1 MKIWLKYLIAATLG
15 LAMGLVVP
23 FAGSMGVLDV
33 LTEISL
39 NLGRYMLLPI
49 LFFSMPIAVHELMDD
64 RKLLRTGGRAMVYA
78 IMAVFI
84 MTVLG
89 IGGGLLLSPG
99 RIPLS
104 TDASFAVVPIPTLRE
119 ISLAMIPAN
128 PLQVLLS
135 MDFILPLGLLGT
147 MLGLALSFDRSATKP
162 ALNLFDSISRISW
175 QINSFFVEILP
186 LPLIFISAART
197 ISIASTPRL
206 GIFGRMLAI
215 LSIELFLVMLIILPL
230 AIYLANGRKN
240 PFKLLYG
247 LLAPSMAA
255 ALTGHTA
262 IPGGIL
268 LKHLKES
275 IGVRRRSSTV
285 SFPLAMTFGRAGTAM
300 VSATAFIVILS
311 SYSSLGIGTSTIG
324 WMLFFIPAS
333 ALLLGA
339 APGLGPLNALAFLC
353 ATYGR
358 GFESGYILVV
368 PIAFPLLA
376 MGAFLDIFVQGV
388 VVALVADHEGM
399 MVAKTTHHFI

>member
-1 MKIWLKYLIAATLG
+1 
-15 LAMGLVVP
+15 MGLVVP
-23 FAGSMGVLDV
+23 LAGSMGVLDA
-33 LTEISL
+33 LTETSM

-49 LFFSMPIAVHELMDD
+49 LFFSMPIAVHELMED
-64 RKLLRTGGRAMVYA
+64 RKLLRTGGRAIAYSVL
-78 IMAVFI
+78 AVFS
-84 MTVLG
+84 MTMLG

-104 TDASFAVVPIPTLRE
+104 SDASFAVASIPTIRE
-119 ISLAMIPAN
+119 ITLALIPAN

-135 MDFILPLGLLGT
+135 VDFILPMALLGT
-147 MLGLALSFDRSATKP
+147 MIGLALSFDRSATKP

-197 ISIASTPRL
+197 VSIATTPRL
-206 GIFGRMLAI
+206 GIFGRMLAV
-215 LSIELFLVMLIILPL
+215 LGIELAIVTLIIVPL
-230 AIYLANGRKN
+230 TIYLVNGRRN

-262 IPGGIL
+262 IPAGIL

-275 IGVRRRSSTV
+275 LGVRRRSSTV
-285 SFPLAMTFGRAGTAM
+285 SLPLAIAFGRAGTAL
-300 VSATAFIVILS
+300 VSATTFIVILS

-324 WMLFFIPAS
+324 WMLLYIPAS

-353 ATYGR
+353 AAYGR
-358 GFESGYILVV
+358 GFESGYILLV
-368 PIAFPLLA
+368 PVAFPLLA
-376 MGAFLDIFVQGV
+376 MGAFLDIIVQGV
-388 VVALVADHEGM
+388 VVALVAGHEGM
-399 MVAKTTHHFI
+399 AVEKTAPHFI

>member
-1 MKIWLKYLIAATLG
+1 
-15 LAMGLVVP
+15 MGLVVP
-23 FAGSMGVLDV
+23 LAGSMGVLDV
-33 LTEISL
+33 LTQISM

-49 LFFSMPIAVHELMDD
+49 LFFSMPIAVHELMED
-64 RKLLRTGGRAMVYA
+64 RKLLRTGGRAIAYSVL
-78 IMAVFI
+78 AVLI
-84 MTVLG
+84 MTLMG

-104 TDASFAVVPIPTLRE
+104 SDASFAVTAIPTIRE
-119 ISLAMIPAN
+119 IALALIPEN

-135 MDFILPLGLLGT
+135 IDFILPLALLGT

-206 GIFGRMLAI
+206 GIFGRILAVLGIELAI
-215 LSIELFLVMLIILPL
+215 ITVIILPL
-230 AIYLANGRKN
+230 IMYLTNSRKN

-262 IPGGIL
+262 IPAGIL

-275 IGVRRRSSTV
+275 LGVRRRSSTV
-285 SFPLAMTFGRAGTAM
+285 SLPLAMVFGRAGTAM

-324 WMLFFIPAS
+324 WMLLFIPAS

-353 ATYGR
+353 VAYGR
-358 GFESGYILVV
+358 GFESGYILLV
-368 PIAFPLLA
+368 PLAFPLLA
-376 MGAFLDIFVQGV
+376 MGAFLDIIVQGV
-388 VVALVADHEGM
+388 VVSLVAGHEAM
-399 MVAKTTHHFI
+399 AVEKTAHHFI